1 MATPTTSIK
10 LKGPIFDTPTQ
21 ISLGFQAAVNRGITD
36 LAQFEGANNV
46 KEQLKPGHGRVI
58 GKLRGQIGA
67 SLVRDN
73 LAQFDAG
80 EGLYGTNLVYANWV
94 EGIDERNRPKED
106 GGFPGWHMF
115 AKAHEHI
122 DNNPKLYEQYIGDA
136 IIEALE

>member
-1 MATPTTSIK
+1 MVTQTTSIK

-21 ISLGFQAAVNRGITD
+21 VSLGFQAAVNRGLLD
-36 LAQFEGANNV
+36 LAQFEGANRV
-46 KEQLKPGHGRVI
+46 KQQLEPGHGRVT
-58 GKLRGQIGA
+58 GNLRNHISA

-80 EGLYGTNLVYANWV
+80 ETRYGTNLVYSNWV
-94 EGIDERNRPKED
+94 EGIDKRNRARP
-106 GGFPGWHMF
+106 GFPGWHMF
-115 AKAHEHI
+115 KKTREHI

>member
-1 MATPTTSIK
+1 MVTQTTSIK

-21 ISLGFQAAVNRGITD
+21 VSLGFQAAVNRGLLD
-36 LAQFEGANNV
+36 LAQFEGANRV
-46 KEQLKPGHGRVI
+46 KQQLEPGHGRVT
-58 GKLRGQIGA
+58 GNLRNHISA

-80 EGLYGTNLVYANWV
+80 ETRYGTNLVYSNWV
-94 EGIDERNRPKED
+94 EGIDKRNKTSVFK
-106 GGFPGWHMF
+106 GYHMF

-122 DNNPKLYEQYIGDA
+122 DNNPKLYEKYIGDA

>member
-21 ISLGFQAAVNRGITD
+21 VSLGFQEAVNRGLTD
-36 LAQFEGANNV
+36 LAQFEGANRV
-46 KEQLKPGHGRVI
+46 KQQLEPGHGRI
-58 GKLRGQIGA
+58 TGKLRSQIGA
-67 SLVRDN
+67 GLVRDN

-80 EGLYGTNLVYANWV
+80 ETLYGTNLVYSNWV
-94 EGIDERNRPKED
+94 EGIDKRNRARP
-106 GGFPGWHMF
+106 GFPGWHMF
-115 AKAHEHI
+115 KKAHEHI

>member
-21 ISLGFQAAVNRGITD
+21 VSLGFQAAVNRGLYD
-36 LAQFEGANNV
+36 LAQFEGANRV
-46 KEQLKPGHGRVI
+46 KQQLEPGHGRVT
-58 GKLRGQIGA
+58 GKLRSQIGA
-67 SLVRDN
+67 GLIRDN

-80 EGLYGTNLVYANWV
+80 ETQYGTNLVYSNWV
-94 EGIDERNRPKED
+94 EGIDKRNRARP
-106 GGFPGWHMF
+106 GFPGWHMF